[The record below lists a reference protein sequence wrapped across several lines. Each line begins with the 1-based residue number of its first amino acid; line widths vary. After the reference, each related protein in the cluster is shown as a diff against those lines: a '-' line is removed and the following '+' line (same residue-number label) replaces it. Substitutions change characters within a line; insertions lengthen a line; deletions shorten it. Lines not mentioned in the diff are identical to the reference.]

1 MTGTDLSN
9 RRDLWGRGL
18 TANLDLMAP
27 QAAWVRD
34 LRPAVPCKAHSARTK
49 EPCKSF
55 AMKGAAVCRAHG
67 GMAPQ
72 VRRKAEFRLAG
83 AATEILAAGFVARLG
98 IWTPEASRAWVATV
112 LRGAGLAP

>member
-1 MTGTDLSN
+1 MKTADLSN
-9 RRDLWGRGL
+9 RGDLWGRGL
-18 TANLDLMAP
+18 AANLDLMP
-27 QAAWVRD
+27 LQAAWMRD

-55 AMKGAAVCRAHG
+55 AMKGTVVCRAHG

-72 VRRKAEFRLAG
+72 VRRAAEFRLAG
-83 AATEILAAGFVARLG
+83 AATEILAARMAARLG

-112 LRGAGLAP
+112 LRTLGIRP